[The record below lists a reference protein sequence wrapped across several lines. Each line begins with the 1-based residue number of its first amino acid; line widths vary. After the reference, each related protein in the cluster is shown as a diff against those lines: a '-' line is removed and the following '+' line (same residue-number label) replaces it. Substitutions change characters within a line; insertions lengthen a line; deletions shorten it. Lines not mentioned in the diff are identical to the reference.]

1 MTSEQMT
8 KSAGGVPH
16 LRRVLSLADLIL
28 YGIVS
33 VTPSAPVTVFGL
45 SSVQSRGH
53 TVDTILIAMVA
64 MVLTAVSYGR
74 MAARYPSA
82 GSAYTYVGRGLNLH
96 LGFLAG
102 WAMLLDYLII
112 PLFCVVYGSLIVAR
126 MFTHLPYLLIA
137 GLFAGGM
144 TYLNVRG
151 IRSTARANQILM
163 TFMCA
168 VLGWFIVLAIRYL
181 FVRQG

>member
-1 MTSEQMT
+1 KESRGVASEQMT
-8 KSAGGVPH
+8 KSAGAVPH

-74 MAARYPSA
+74 MASLYPSA
-82 GSAYTYVGRGLNLH
+82 GSAYTYVGGGVH
-96 LGFLAG
+96 PPLGFLAG
-102 WAMLLDYLII
+102 SAMLL
-112 PLFCVVYGSLIVAR
+112 VYMIFRLCCGCL
-126 MFTHLPYLLIA
+126 
-137 GLFAGGM
+137 
-144 TYLNVRG
+144 
-151 IRSTARANQILM
+151 
-163 TFMCA
+163 
-168 VLGWFIVLAIRYL
+168 
-181 FVRQG
+181 